1 MMMGWMTG
9 EQRSTGTER
18 LWGNREKMKGK
29 SEGGREVGG
38 NGKQVKM
45 NERKRKRE
53 TDAENGSRR
62 IHNMLTVGR
71 KHERWISRR
80 EMRRE
85 RGREYD
91 AVEMER

>member
-1 MMMGWMTG
+1 MRKGARAWRDCG
-9 EQRSTGTER
+9 EIGK
-18 LWGNREKMKGK
+18 KMKGK
-29 SEGGREVGG
+29 SEGGEKCVCGG
-38 NGKQVKM
+38 DGKQVKM